1 MRGDCLSVL
10 NHPVV
15 QTPNLDSLA
24 RKGVLFKQT
33 YSATPVCIP
42 ARAAIMT
49 GLTQRSHGRVG
60 YQDNVPWNYE
70 VMLPGEF
77 AKAGYHTQCIGK
89 LHVYPSRSLC
99 GFHNVLLHD
108 GWMHYRNKKTVA
120 REHWDTVDD
129 YTVWLRQQ
137 AGSEVDVM
145 TPGLH
150 WNSSTTAR
158 PWHLREELHPTNW
171 VVTQSID
178 FLRRRDPLKPFFLWM
193 SFVSPHPPLNPPQIY
208 FDQYNQAS
216 IPDPPIGDW
225 ADKVDSDKNGLDL
238 TTFRGVVQKNR
249 LKRAR
254 AAYYALITHI
264 DEQIG
269 RFLLALNEYGLAEE
283 TVILFTSDHGEM
295 LGDHNLFRKGLP
307 YEGSTKVPFILTDLS
322 GHLGLK
328 PGSTVDESVEMRD
341 ILPTLLHAADIPIP
355 DCVEG
360 ESVLPLCR
368 GEDAV
373 WREYIHGEHCFGPYS
388 NHYITNGIEKYIW
401 FSQTGEEQFFDLQ
414 QDPFELQNMAGEDR
428 YTERI
433 QLCRQRLVKE
443 LFGRE
448 EGYSNGE
455 KLIVGRKPQTC
466 LSHILS

>member
-193 SFVSPHPPLNPPQIY
+193 SFVSPHP
-208 FDQYNQAS
+208 
-216 IPDPPIGDW
+216 
-225 ADKVDSDKNGLDL
+225 
-238 TTFRGVVQKNR
+238 
-249 LKRAR
+249 
-254 AAYYALITHI
+254 
-264 DEQIG
+264 
-269 RFLLALNEYGLAEE
+269 
-283 TVILFTSDHGEM
+283 
-295 LGDHNLFRKGLP
+295 
-307 YEGSTKVPFILTDLS
+307 
-322 GHLGLK
+322 
-328 PGSTVDESVEMRD
+328 
-341 ILPTLLHAADIPIP
+341 
-355 DCVEG
+355 
-360 ESVLPLCR
+360 
-368 GEDAV
+368 
-373 WREYIHGEHCFGPYS
+373 
-388 NHYITNGIEKYIW
+388 
-401 FSQTGEEQFFDLQ
+401 
-414 QDPFELQNMAGEDR
+414 
-428 YTERI
+428 
-433 QLCRQRLVKE
+433 
-443 LFGRE
+443 
-448 EGYSNGE
+448 
-455 KLIVGRKPQTC
+455 
-466 LSHILS
+466 